1 MNDVTIDAKSGNKR
15 RLPTWMQQTNAVDK
29 LRKSGNPDENGCSS
43 GTQPETQSAGS
54 KIPVSRKPDK
64 MLAKESNSRTEPEI
78 LQGCE
83 RKQRGRN
90 ASRRDEGPRKS
101 INSSGRAKK
110 KLKNETGVDGKKV
123 CEIVSSEKQH
133 GKSGRTQID
142 DLKGV
147 SSEMSDEEIEL
158 TIDDLISIAKE
169 YVSANREN
177 KQEYQASRKSTSRLC
192 PLSSVTSEADV
203 KGPLQANGS
212 SQILSKC
219 SASSCI
225 SHLTETEGK
234 GKENP
239 KTENIGINI
248 IRTGDAA
255 QDMLNVFLGPLLK
268 KPPPKERVCG
278 ALESEWLLSIDKS
291 DKEVRDM
298 LSSEEAPVVKKKSS
312 LKDKVAMFLE

>member
-1 MNDVTIDAKSGNKR
+1 MTDVTIVAKAGNKR
-15 RLPTWMQQTNAVDK
+15 RLPTWMQQVNAADK

-43 GTQPETQSAGS
+43 EAQPETKSSGS

-64 MLAKESNSRTEPEI
+64 MLAKESNSRNESEI

-90 ASRRDEGPRKS
+90 ASRRDGGPRKS
-101 INSSGRAKK
+101 INSSGGAKK
-110 KLKNETGVDGKKV
+110 KLKKETGVDGKKV
-123 CEIVSSEKQH
+123 CEIVSSKMQH
-133 GKSGRTQID
+133 GKSERPQID
-142 DLKGV
+142 YLKSV
-147 SSEMSDEEIEL
+147 SPEMSDEEIEL
-158 TIDDLISIAKE
+158 TIDDLMSIAKE
-169 YVSANREN
+169 YVSADREN
-177 KQEYQASRKSTSRLC
+177 KQEYQASRESTSRLY
-192 PLSSVTSEADV
+192 PLSSVTSEADM

-212 SQILSKC
+212 SKILSKC
-219 SASSCI
+219 LASSCI

-239 KTENIGINI
+239 KTENIAINI

-255 QDMLNVFLGPLLK
+255 QDMLNLFLGPLLK

-278 ALESEWLLSIDKS
+278 VLESEGLLSIDKS

-298 LSSEEAPVVKKKSS
+298 LLSEEAPVVKKKSS